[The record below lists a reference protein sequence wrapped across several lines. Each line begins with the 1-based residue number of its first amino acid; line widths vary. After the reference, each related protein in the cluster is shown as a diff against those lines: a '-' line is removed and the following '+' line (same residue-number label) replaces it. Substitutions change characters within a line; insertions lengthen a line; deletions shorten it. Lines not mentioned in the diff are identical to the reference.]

1 MQNFSTREIAE
12 AGLMTA
18 IMVILG
24 LGASY
29 IPVIGTLISFLFPV
43 PLIILSIRHSLRT
56 GIMALIVAGIILI
69 LFTEPLYG
77 VGFSASFGSIGL
89 VFGYMMKSGKNPNST
104 VLWGAL
110 AFLCGVILIAFL
122 SFIIMGINTFDLYF
136 KMYEESFPTV
146 IDMYKRFGLPTDQI
160 EALSKNWQEIMK
172 FIKQALPSMLLVGG
186 VIISSANYW
195 VAHQVLKRIRIDIP
209 PISLSNLRL
218 PPITVLGFFL
228 AFIITA
234 IGIKDPKSLAYNI
247 GINLQVIFS
256 VLFLF
261 NGILVVNSWLSK
273 WGLPKVAKI
282 MLFIF
287 IIFQPFFSQ
296 LVVWIGMFDAIFK
309 FRKTEENT

>member
-1 MQNFSTREIAE
+1 MQNVSTREIAE

-29 IPVIGTLISFLFPV
+29 IPVLGTFISFLFPV
-43 PLIILSIRHSLRT
+43 PLIILSIRHSLKT
-56 GIMALIVAGIILI
+56 GVMALIVAGIILI

-77 VGFSASFGSIGL
+77 IGFSTSFGSIGL
-89 VFGYMMKSGKNPNST
+89 VFGYMIKGGKSPNHT

-110 AFLCGVILIAFL
+110 AFLCGVVLVAFL
-122 SFIIMGINTFDLYF
+122 SFIIMGINTFELYF

-146 IDMYKRFGLPTDQI
+146 IEMYKRLGLSTDQL

-186 VIISSANYW
+186 VIISFANYW
-195 VAHQVLKRIRIDIP
+195 VAYQVLKRIKIEIP
-209 PISLSNLRL
+209 PISISNLRL
-218 PPITVLGFFL
+218 PPITILGFLL
-228 AFIITA
+228 AFILTA
-234 IGIKDPKSLAYNI
+234 IGIKDPRSLAYNI
-247 GINLQVIFS
+247 GINLQVVFS
-256 VLFLF
+256 VLFLLS
-261 NGILVVNSWLSK
+261 GLLVVNSWLSK
-273 WGLPKVAKI
+273 LGLPKVAKVI
-282 MLFIF
+282 LFIF

-296 LVVWIGMFDAIFK
+296 IVTWIGMFDTIFK

>member
-43 PLIILSIRHSLRT
+43 PLIILSIRHSLKT

-77 VGFSASFGSIGL
+77 IGFSASFGSIGL
-89 VFGYMMKSGKNPNST
+89 VFGYMIKSGKNPNNT

-146 IDMYKRFGLPTDQI
+146 IDMYKRLGLPTDQL

-195 VAHQVLKRIRIDIP
+195 VAHQVLKRIKIDIP
-209 PISLSNLRL
+209 SISLSNLRV
-218 PPITVLGFFL
+218 PPITVVGFFF

-273 WGLPKVAKI
+273 WGLPKVARI
-282 MLFIF
+282 VLFIF

-296 LVVWIGMFDAIFK
+296 LVVWVGMFDTIFK